1 MPSLI
6 ICNVFT
12 NKGTQT
18 FTLRWDNKIMMTWGK
33 IFYYISSQGGLPENH
48 YTVKIGK
55 KYIKYSQIYE
65 IKPFD
70 IKNFAYNTSNGKM
83 SSTGLL
89 KTHLNLKLIRKQ
101 TS

>member
-12 NKGTQT
+12 KKGTQT
-18 FTLRWDNKIMMTWGK
+18 FTLRWDKTHNMTWEK

-65 IKPFD
+65 IKPFE
-70 IKNFAYNTSNGKM
+70 IKNFAYKTSKGKM

-89 KTHLNLKLIRKQ
+89 KTDLNLN
-101 TS
+101 

>member
-18 FTLRWDNKIMMTWGK
+18 FTLRWDNKIMMTWEK

-70 IKNFAYNTSNGKM
+70 IKNFAYNTFNGKM
-83 SSTGLL
+83 TSTGLL
-89 KTHLNLKLIRKQ
+89 KTDLNLKLIRKQ
-101 TS
+101 IS